1 MKILVVYNTQ
11 MDSKSVSGVMRL
23 YAMEAEYWMAQ
34 GHQTDFL
41 LAQASFA
48 QFRKLAPAASRF
60 IASDRLFDATSYLA
74 KTWLYFP
81 AYLWRMF
88 TCHFTRLPERYDL
101 VYATGQFVV
110 EIYSAMMLARRQ
122 RAKLAVKVHHVL
134 QFQPGRRG
142 AWDRLFL
149 AAERVSARL
158 INRHADVVICSNG
171 GIAQE
176 LRRLDELC
184 GLKPRPVIPIGD
196 GIDLEALRQLP
207 EETKEFDVVF
217 LGRMHLHKGVFDLPK
232 VWQQVVRQR
241 PKARLVVI
249 GEGPHR
255 LESQRLFEELGL
267 SHSALFTGGI
277 GDAEKNRFLKKARLG
292 LSLSYEEGWGLS
304 VTEFLA
310 TALPVV
316 AYDLPVFREVFPGC
330 FEMVPLGD
338 IAGAAREILRL
349 LADADLSQ
357 RRGRQ
362 GQDFVRRY
370 DYRVFAAQELKVL
383 EGVCSSPGVVSPK

>member
-1 MKILVVYNTQ
+1 MKILFVYNTQ

-23 YAMEAEYWMAQ
+23 YALEASYWMAQ

-41 LAQASFA
+41 LARASFP
-48 QFRKLAPAASRF
+48 QFRKLAPPAARF
-60 IASDRLFDATSYLA
+60 IASDRLFDATNYLA

-81 AYLWRMF
+81 AYFWRML
-88 TCHFTRLPERYDL
+88 TCHWTRLPERYDL

-110 EIYSAMMLARRQ
+110 EFYSAMVLARRQ
-122 RAKLAVKVHHVL
+122 RAKIAVKIHHVL
-134 QFQPGRRG
+134 QFQPGRRS

-158 INRHADVVICSNG
+158 IHRHADVVICSNT
-171 GIAQE
+171 GIAGE

-184 GLKPRPVIPIGD
+184 GLKPRSVVPIGD
-196 GIDLEALRQLP
+196 GIDLEALMRLP
-207 EETKEFDVVF
+207 EEPKEFDVVF

-232 VWQQVVRQR
+232 VWQQVVGQR

-255 LESQRLFEELGL
+255 LQSQRLFEDLGL
-267 SHSALFTGGI
+267 TQSVVFTGGI
-277 GDAEKNRFLKKARLG
+277 ADDEKNRYLKKARLG

-310 TALPVV
+310 TGLPVV
-316 AYDLPVFREVFPGC
+316 SYDLPVFREVFPGC
-330 FEMVPLGD
+330 FELVPLGD
-338 IAGAAREILRL
+338 ITGAAREILRL
-349 LADADLSQ
+349 LDDADSLQ

-362 GQDFVRRY
+362 GQEFVRRY
-370 DYRVFAAQELKVL
+370 DYRVFAAKELGL
-383 EGVCSSPGVVSPK
+383 LQDVCSGRQPR